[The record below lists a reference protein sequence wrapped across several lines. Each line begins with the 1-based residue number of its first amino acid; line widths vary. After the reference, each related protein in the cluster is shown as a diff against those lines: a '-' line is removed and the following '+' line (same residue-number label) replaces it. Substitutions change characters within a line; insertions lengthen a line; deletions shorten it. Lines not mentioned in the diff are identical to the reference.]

1 MPQLP
6 LSLLSL
12 ARDTRPQQPLPR
24 LDASLWQPVHG
35 QPCFGSTE
43 QLAHCGAACCVG
55 GIWLD
60 ALHAQRILAAEAL
73 IAPLL
78 PADRQSPDSWFSDEV
93 VEHSDFP
100 SGVGTA
106 TAVLERPD
114 GSGRQGC
121 AFVLADHRCALQVAG
136 MAAGLPWPGL
146 KPFDC
151 ATYPVLRSE
160 GELLWD
166 RESAEAEHGVDCQLG
181 GTVASGE
188 AAPFYAVFATEV
200 AYAVGEA
207 GLAAV
212 QAVAEHGDASKAPQ
226 RG

>member
-6 LSLLSL
+6 LSSLSL
-12 ARDTRPQQPLPR
+12 ACDTRNHQSLPR
-24 LDASLWQPVHG
+24 LDASLWQRVHG
-35 QPCFGSTE
+35 KPCFGGAE

-60 ALHAQRILAAEAL
+60 VLHAQRILAAHEL
-73 IAPLL
+73 IAALL
-78 PADRQSPDSWFSDEV
+78 PAERRDPAGWFSDEV

-106 TAVLERPD
+106 TAVLERLD

-121 AFVLADHRCALQVAG
+121 VFVLADHRCALQVAG

-151 ATYPVLRSE
+151 ATYPVLLSE

-181 GTVASGE
+181 GQVTAQD
-188 AAPFYAVFATEV
+188 AKRFCDVFAAEV

-207 GLAAV
+207 GLAEV
-212 QAVAEHGDASKAPQ
+212 RSRDGC
-226 RG
+226 